1 MITPEFRKSS
11 LSGAGQNCVE
21 AKRVRAR
28 APDRRAPSP
37 GPGVGV
43 RDSQHPHEG
52 HLFFPDPE
60 WGALLAGLRSPEQ
73 QKPPPLRTEQRA

>member
-21 AKRVRAR
+21 AKRVR
-28 APDRRAPSP
+28 DP
-37 GPGVGV
+37 GPGVGI

-60 WGALLAGLRSPEQ
+60 WEALLAGLHSP
-73 QKPPPLRTEQRA
+73 A

>member
-21 AKRVRAR
+21 AKRLI
-28 APDRRAPSP
+28 DP
-37 GPGVGV
+37 GPPRRERVPIHGVGV

-52 HLFFPDPE
+52 HLSFPDPE
-60 WGALLAGLRSPEQ
+60 WGALLASLRSPE
-73 QKPPPLRTEQRA
+73 

>member
-21 AKRVRAR
+21 AKRVKDPGAERG
-28 APDRRAPSP
+28 PSP
-37 GPGVGV
+37 RAGVKV

-60 WGALLAGLRSPEQ
+60 WGALLAGLRPE
-73 QKPPPLRTEQRA
+73 

>member
-21 AKRVRAR
+21 AKRLG
-28 APDRRAPSP
+28 DP
-37 GPGVGV
+37 GPPRREQVPRPGVGIGV

-52 HLFFPDPE
+52 HLSFPGPE
-60 WGALLAGLRSPEQ
+60 WSALLAGLRAPE
-73 QKPPPLRTEQRA
+73 

>member
-21 AKRVRAR
+21 AKRVRDPGTGR
-28 APDRRAPSP
+28 QTPPP

-60 WGALLAGLRSPEQ
+60 WGALLAVLRSPE
-73 QKPPPLRTEQRA
+73 